1 MRVKRDFCLD
11 FSKKIST
18 DFLVCLAGKFP
29 SEISIL
35 RRPPKYRSCQ
45 SFSTFEFQLNRI
57 SNLILH
63 LLEEVTC
70 ELNFF
75 RISIISKLGAKRIS
89 AFQNSR
95 QSRRPFASTAQCAKD
110 THAQSARARARF
122 IKGECRRE
130 PEERKR
136 ETASKKKWDPQK
148 IFSQVFN

>member
-35 RRPPKYRSCQ
+35 RRPPKYRRCQ

-75 RISIISKLGAKRIS
+75 RISIIVQIRRKKNLCILEFETKSTTFCKHCAVCKRHPCTICEGARSFYKR
-89 AFQNSR
+89 R
-95 QSRRPFASTAQCAKD
+95 VPT
-110 THAQSARARARF
+110 RAR
-122 IKGECRRE
+122 GEK
-130 PEERKR
+130 KR
-136 ETASKKKWDPQK
+136 DGKQKKVGPTKN
-148 IFSQVFN
+148 ILSGF